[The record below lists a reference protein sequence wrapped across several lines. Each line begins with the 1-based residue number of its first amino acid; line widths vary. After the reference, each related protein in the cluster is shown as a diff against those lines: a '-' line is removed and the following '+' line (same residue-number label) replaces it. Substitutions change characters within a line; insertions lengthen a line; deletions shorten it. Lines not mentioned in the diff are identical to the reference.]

1 MDEDQAALLIQK
13 TMRGRAVHLRMQK
26 GRARKG
32 DLINEMRVENPLTL
46 EEAKEVSK
54 EQSINI
60 VIDDNNIKVEQRI
73 QEVRQMKAEKDSREA
88 KEDFINAFLDR
99 LEGETLGK
107 MLDYLSSELTH
118 SAITPKARDIM
129 NESGELQEQRKQEEQ
144 DHIFSEIVKV
154 TQSTVDKYL
163 DDILLQTIYK
173 NAHEDTLEELGINPG
188 DIEESK
194 PETGSAA
201 AAATAPSPRRAST
214 GEFQV
219 RRLSIIRFGGGER

>member
-54 EQSINI
+54 EESINI
-60 VIDDNNIKVEQRI
+60 VIDDNNVKVEQRLH
-73 QEVRQMKAEKDSREA
+73 EVRQMKAEKDSREA

-201 AAATAPSPRRAST
+201 AAPSPRRAST